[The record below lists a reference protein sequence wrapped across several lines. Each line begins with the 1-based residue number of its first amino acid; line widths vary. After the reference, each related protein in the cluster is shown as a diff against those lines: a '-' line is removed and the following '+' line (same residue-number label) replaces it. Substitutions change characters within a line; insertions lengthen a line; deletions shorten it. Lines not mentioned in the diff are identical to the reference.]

1 MKTIFE
7 SGKKG
12 KTGFAVPGWDVPDS
26 DPIPAAYCNTGVDL
40 IDVSEVDVVR
50 HYTNLSRTNFGVD
63 SGMYPLGSCT
73 MKYNPKVNEKYA
85 TLGGFADLH
94 PLADG
99 PSCQGAFEVLYDL
112 ASYLSAI
119 TGMKRFS
126 MMPAAGAHGELTS
139 VMIIQKY
146 FQDIKEDRKII
157 LTPDSAHGTNPASVA
172 ICGFEVK
179 EVPST
184 ADGDVDIEALRN
196 MVDRNVAAM
205 MLTSP
210 NTLGL
215 FDRNVHL
222 IADILHEN
230 GSLFYC
236 DGANLNAVMG
246 KAMVADMG
254 FDVMH
259 INLHKTFSTPHG
271 GGGPGAGPI
280 GVVERL
286 EKYLPVPVVEK
297 GSDGSYY
304 LDSERPDSIG
314 RVHSFYGNFLVCLK
328 AYIYIRM
335 LGAEGIRGASE
346 NAVLNA
352 NYLLARL
359 KEVYSL
365 PIDRLCMHEFVLS
378 DDGVPN
384 GVTTNDI
391 AKRILDYGFH
401 APTVY
406 FPLLVHGAIMIEP
419 TETESRD
426 TLDRFV
432 EAMKAIHLE
441 AQSDP
446 DMVKRAPHT
455 TAVKRVDAVSA
466 ARKPVLK
473 WLP

>member
-12 KTGFAVPGWDVPDS
+12 KTGFAVPGWDLPDS

-94 PLADG
+94 PLVDVS
-99 PSCQGAFEVLYDL
+99 SCQGALEVLYDL

-146 FQDIKEDRKII
+146 FQDIKEDRRII

-184 ADGDVDIEALRN
+184 EDGDVDIEALRN
-196 MVDRNVAAM
+196 MVDGNVAAM

-286 EKYLPVPVVEK
+286 EKFLPVPVVEK
-297 GSDGSYY
+297 RSDGSYY

-314 RVHSFYGNFLVCLK
+314 RVHSF
-328 AYIYIRM
+328 
-335 LGAEGIRGASE
+335 
-346 NAVLNA
+346 
-352 NYLLARL
+352 
-359 KEVYSL
+359 
-365 PIDRLCMHEFVLS
+365 
-378 DDGVPN
+378 
-384 GVTTNDI
+384 
-391 AKRILDYGFH
+391 
-401 APTVY
+401 
-406 FPLLVHGAIMIEP
+406 
-419 TETESRD
+419 
-426 TLDRFV
+426 
-432 EAMKAIHLE
+432 
-441 AQSDP
+441 
-446 DMVKRAPHT
+446 
-455 TAVKRVDAVSA
+455 
-466 ARKPVLK
+466 
-473 WLP
+473 

>member
-12 KTGFAVPGWDVPDS
+12 KTGFAVPGWDLPDS

-85 TLGGFADLH
+85 TLGGFSDLH
-94 PLADG
+94 PLVDG
-99 PSCQGAFEVLYDL
+99 SSCQGALEVLYDL

-146 FQDIKEDRKII
+146 FQDIKEDRRII

-184 ADGDVDIEALRN
+184 EDGDVDIEALRN
-196 MVDRNVAAM
+196 MVDGNVAAM

-286 EKYLPVPVVEK
+286 EKFLPVPVVEK
-297 GSDGSYY
+297 RSDGSYY

-365 PIDRLCMHEFVLS
+365 PINRLCMHEFVLS

-432 EAMKAIHLE
+432 EAMKAIRLE

-473 WLP
+473 WVP